1 MIIGSAMLCKR
12 AFFLRPKWP
21 CFHKAEREDGSEAE
35 HGSTWP
41 VIGQGQG
48 TSVVVA
54 LQSQNEIRS
63 VMEPFWAVNSNALK
77 RAGGL
82 VQVREVSFLGFGP
95 MLSYFQQSQM
105 RLRAA
110 HWLSECLAFTLS
122 VLQACSVEW
131 ISRYLSTAADASNF
145 DKNSPANGPPK
156 R

>member
-82 VQVREVSFLGFGP
+82 VQVRGFVPGFWANAVVLP
-95 MLSYFQQSQM
+95 TNSNEAT
-105 RLRAA
+105 RGT
-110 HWLSECLAFTLS
+110 LA
-122 VLQACSVEW
+122 V
-131 ISRYLSTAADASNF
+131 
-145 DKNSPANGPPK
+145 
-156 R
+156 